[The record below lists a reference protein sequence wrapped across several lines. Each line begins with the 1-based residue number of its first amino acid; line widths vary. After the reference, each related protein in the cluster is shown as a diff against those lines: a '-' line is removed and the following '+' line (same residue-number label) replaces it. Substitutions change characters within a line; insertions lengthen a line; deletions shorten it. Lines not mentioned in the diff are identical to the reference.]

1 MFDLVTVG
9 HLAIDRIFS
18 PKIVA
23 PRPTLGGPPTYV
35 SLSAR
40 RLGAEV
46 SVVSKV
52 GGDFPDEYVTWLCAS
67 GVDVSGLERVE
78 GALTT
83 RFILRYED
91 DWGRK
96 LQAVSRAPSIGPEDI
111 PPNLQAKAGHVAPIV
126 GEVPPETVGKLRK
139 MVGVLSLDP
148 QGFVRQIGKEGNVG
162 LRRWANVQVL
172 RQIDVYKSSVDEI
185 RMVTGLK
192 NLRSAMRKVSD
203 YGVPIV
209 MVTKGVEGSTLLQE
223 GRFYD
228 VPACKPRVI
237 LDPTGAG
244 DAFIGAFLAEYV
256 QGKDPIWCACV
267 GSAAASFLLEG
278 VGPAVFG
285 SKEEVYARAS
295 GIKDFVR
302 ENLSNDS
309 S

>member
-40 RLGAEV
+40 RLDAGV

-52 GGDFPDEYVTWLCAS
+52 GGDFPDEYVTFLGTS
-67 GVDVSGLERVE
+67 GVDVSGLKRVE

-91 DWGRK
+91 GERK
-96 LQAVSRAPSIGPEDI
+96 LQVVSRAPPISPEDI
-111 PPNLQAKAGHVAPIV
+111 PPSLQAKAGHVAPIV
-126 GEVPPETVGKLRK
+126 NEVLPETVGKLRK
-139 MVGVLSLDP
+139 MVDVLSLDP
-148 QGFVRQIGKEGNVG
+148 QGFVRKIDKEGNVG
-162 LRRWANVQVL
+162 LRRWMNLQVL
-172 RQIDVYKSSVDEI
+172 QQIDVYKSSVDET

-192 NLRSAMRKVSD
+192 NPRSAMRKISD
-203 YGVPIV
+203 YGIPIV
-209 MVTKGVEGSTLLQE
+209 MVTKGLEGSILLYE
-223 GRFYD
+223 GKFYD
-228 VPACKPRVI
+228 VPAYKPRVI

-244 DAFIGAFLAEYV
+244 DAFIGVFLAEYV
-256 QGKDPIWCACV
+256 QGKEPLWCACV

-278 VGPAVFG
+278 VGPTVFG
-285 SKEEVYARAS
+285 SKGEVYARAS
-295 GIKDFVR
+295 GIKV
-302 ENLSNDS
+302 L
-309 S
+309 

>member
-35 SLSAR
+35 SLSAK

-52 GGDFPDEYVTWLCAS
+52 GGDFPAEYVTWLGAQ
-67 GVDVSGLERVE
+67 GVDVSGLKRVE
-78 GALTT
+78 GAFTT

-91 DWGRK
+91 GGRK
-96 LQAVSRAPSIGPEDI
+96 LQVMSRAPPICPEDL
-111 PPNLQAKAGHVAPIV
+111 PPNLQAKAVHVAPIV
-126 GEVPPETVGKLRK
+126 NEVPPETVGKLRK
-139 MVGVLSLDP
+139 MVDILSLDP
-148 QGFVRQIGKEGNVG
+148 QGFVRKIDKEGNVG
-162 LRRWANVQVL
+162 LRRWMDSQVL
-172 RQIDVYKSSVDEI
+172 QQIDVYKSSVEEI

-192 NLRSAMRKVSD
+192 NPRSAMGKLSD
-203 YGVPIV
+203 YGIPIV
-209 MVTKGVEGSTLLQE
+209 MVTKGGEGSTLLYE
-223 GRFYD
+223 GKYYN

-256 QGKDPIWCACV
+256 QGKDPLWCACV

-285 SKEEVYARAS
+285 AKGEVYARAS
-295 GIKDFVR
+295 GIKDLVR
-302 ENLSNDS
+302 ESLS
-309 S
+309 

>member
-23 PRPTLGGPPTYV
+23 PKPTLGGPPTYV

-52 GGDFPDEYVTWLCAS
+52 GGDFPDEYVTWLGAS
-67 GVDVSGLERVE
+67 GVDLSGLKRVE

-91 DWGRK
+91 GRRK
-96 LQAVSRAPSIGPEDI
+96 LQVMSRAPSIDPEDI

-126 GEVPPETVGKLRK
+126 NEVLPETVGKLRK
-139 MVGVLSLDP
+139 MVDVLSLDP
-148 QGFVRQIGKEGNVG
+148 QGFVRQIDREGNVG
-162 LRRWANVQVL
+162 LRRWTNPQVL
-172 RQIDVYKSSVDEI
+172 HQIDIYKSSIEEI
-185 RMVTGLK
+185 RMVTGLE
-192 NLRSAMRKVSD
+192 NPQAAMRKVSN
-203 YGVPIV
+203 YGIPIV
-209 MVTKGVEGSTLLQE
+209 MVTKGVEGSTLLYE
-223 GRFYD
+223 GKFYD
-228 VPACKPRVI
+228 MPACKPRVI

-256 QGKDPIWCACV
+256 QGKDPLWCACI

-285 SKEEVYARAS
+285 SKKEVYTRALS
-295 GIKDFVR
+295 LKDFWR
-302 ENLSNDS
+302 KT
-309 S
+309 

>member
-52 GGDFPDEYVTWLCAS
+52 GGDFPDEYVTWLGANE
-67 GVDVSGLERVE
+67 VDVSGLKRVE
-78 GALTT
+78 EAPTT

-91 DWGRK
+91 DGGRK
-96 LQAVSRAPSIGPEDI
+96 LQVASRAPSICPEDI
-111 PPNLQAKAGHVAPIV
+111 PPNLKAKAGHVAPIV
-126 GEVPPETVGKLRK
+126 NEVLPETVGKLRK

-148 QGFVRQIGKEGNVG
+148 QGFVRQIDKEGNVI
-162 LRRWANVQVL
+162 LRRWANPQVL
-172 RQIDVYKSSVDEI
+172 QQIDVYKSSLAEI

-192 NLRSAMRKVSD
+192 NPRSAMRKVAN
-203 YGVPIV
+203 YGIPIV
-209 MVTKGVEGSTLLQE
+209 MVTKGVEGSTLLYE
-223 GRFYD
+223 GKFYD

-256 QGKDPIWCACV
+256 QEKNLLWCACV
-267 GSAAASFLLEG
+267 GSAASSFLLEG

-285 SKEEVYARAS
+285 TKEEVYARAL
-295 GIKDFVR
+295 GIKGFVR
-302 ENLSNDS
+302 ENS
-309 S
+309 